1 MSHHAGRTE
10 PTTAP
15 QLTLPTWAVGVP
27 VVLLLGFLALLGR
40 AGVGIQLFGLPLG
53 AFLTPLPLVVFG
65 VLLVTRR
72 GRALIRRFDRP
83 QRRVAIAVGI
93 AVGSGVLRAAAQ
105 GTPTLLRFQDMAYLP
120 HLAWIIVGIAAM
132 KTLRSDEERLR
143 VLRWIA
149 WTLAL
154 ALTLHWARGIIAPI
168 GWLFEQLVSSLEV
181 VSDKPSNLMKDG
193 DRALYGIALAAFA
206 MHLTGAR
213 SRDLKGIALISIAGL
228 LLGTQLAD
236 LFLGGSRG
244 ALLGVILGAAVLVV
258 RRPSRAARGILLGT
272 ATLSFLLSSA
282 VVLTT
287 APDPATPPPAT
298 APDPATPPPATAP
311 DPAESL
317 SMHERYE
324 MLAGR
329 RAVTAT
335 LEQLRI
341 EDGEFVRPSEV
352 SWRIAIWADVIDEW
366 NSSWNNRLFGIGFG
380 TEIEAMTVPGRQG
393 FDGLNRSVHSIAFT
407 VLARQGLLGIV
418 AASAL
423 LIALAFPRPLSRAIT
438 TPTLTTAIVVGLFD
452 AFLEGVQAP
461 IVLWT
466 LVGLVSNGQNS
477 SQRSS
482 ISSKSAT

>member
-1 MSHHAGRTE
+1 MSDSATHTE

-15 QLTLPTWAVGVP
+15 PLTFPTWAVGVP
-27 VVLLLGFLALLGR
+27 AVLLLGFLALLGR
-40 AGVGIQLFGLPLG
+40 AGVGIQILGLPLG
-53 AFLTPLPLVVFG
+53 AYLTPLPMVAVG
-65 VLLVTRR
+65 ILLVTRR
-72 GRALIRRFDRP
+72 GRALIHSFDRP

-93 AVGSGVLRAAAQ
+93 AVGAGVLRAAAQ
-105 GTPTLLRFQDMAYLP
+105 GTPTLLRFQDLAYLL
-120 HLAWIIVGIAAM
+120 HLPWIIVGMEAM

-154 ALTLHWARGIIAPI
+154 VLTLHWARGVIAPV
-168 GWLFEQLVSSLEV
+168 GLLFEQLVSSLEI
-181 VSDKPSNLMKDG
+181 VSDKPGNLMKDG
-193 DRALYGIALAAFA
+193 DRALYGIALAALA
-206 MHLTGAR
+206 MHLVGAR
-213 SRDLKGIALISIAGL
+213 NRDLKGMALISVAGL
-228 LLGTQLAD
+228 LLGVQLAD
-236 LFLGGSRG
+236 LSLGGSRG

-282 VVLTT
+282 VVL
-287 APDPATPPPAT
+287 AT

-317 SMHERYE
+317 SMRESYE

-329 RAVTAT
+329 RSVTAT
-335 LEQLRI
+335 LEQLRV
-341 EDGEFVRPSEV
+341 EDGEFARPSEV

-366 NSSWNNRLFGIGFG
+366 DSSWTNRLFGIGFG

-393 FDGLNRSVHSIAFT
+393 FDSLNRSVHSIAFT
-407 VLARQGLLGIV
+407 VLARQGLVGIA

-423 LIALAFPRPLSRAIT
+423 LLALVFPRPLTRTIT
-438 TPTLTTAIVVGLFD
+438 TSALTTTAIVVGLFD

-466 LVGLVSNGQNS
+466 LVGLVSNEQSS

>member
-1 MSHHAGRTE
+1 MSHHANRTE

-27 VVLLLGFLALLGR
+27 AVLLLGFLTLLGR

-53 AFLTPLPLVVFG
+53 AYLTPVPLFAVG
-65 VLLVTRR
+65 ILLVTRR
-72 GRALIRRFDRP
+72 GRAMIQRFNRP

-93 AVGSGVLRAAAQ
+93 AVGAGVLRAAAQ
-105 GTPTLLRFQDMAYLP
+105 GTPTLLRFQDLAYLL
-120 HLAWIIVGIAAM
+120 HLPWIIVGMAAM

-149 WTLAL
+149 WPLAL
-154 ALTLHWARGIIAPI
+154 VLTLHWARGVIAPV
-168 GWLFEQLVSSLEV
+168 GWLFEQLVASLEV

-193 DRALYGIALAAFA
+193 DRALYGIALAALA
-206 MHLTGAR
+206 MHLVGAR
-213 SRDLKGIALISIAGL
+213 SRDLKGMALISVAGL
-228 LLGTQLAD
+228 LLGAQLAD
-236 LFLGGSRG
+236 LSLGGSRG

-272 ATLSFLLSSA
+272 ATLSFLLFSA
-282 VVLTT
+282 VVL
-287 APDPATPPPAT
+287 AT

-317 SMHERYE
+317 SMRESYE

-329 RAVTAT
+329 RSVTAT

-341 EDGEFVRPSEV
+341 EDGEFARPSEV

-366 NSSWNNRLFGIGFG
+366 DSSWTNRLFGIGFG

-393 FDGLNRSVHSIAFT
+393 FDSLNRSVHSIAFT
-407 VLARQGLLGIV
+407 VLARQGLVGIA

-423 LIALAFPRPLSRAIT
+423 LLALVFPRPLTRTIT
-438 TPTLTTAIVVGLFD
+438 TSALTTAIVVGLFD

-466 LVGLVSNGQNS
+466 LVGLVSNEQSS

>member
-1 MSHHAGRTE
+1 MSHHANRTE

-27 VVLLLGFLALLGR
+27 AVLLLGFLTLLGR

-53 AFLTPLPLVVFG
+53 AYLTPVPLFAVG
-65 VLLVTRR
+65 ILLVTRR
-72 GRALIRRFDRP
+72 GRAMIQRFNRP

-93 AVGSGVLRAAAQ
+93 AVGAGVLRAAAQ
-105 GTPTLLRFQDMAYLP
+105 GTPTLLRFQDLAYLL
-120 HLAWIIVGIAAM
+120 HLPWIIVGMEAM

-154 ALTLHWARGIIAPI
+154 VLTLHWARGVIAPV
-168 GWLFEQLVSSLEV
+168 GLLFEQLVSSLEI
-181 VSDKPSNLMKDG
+181 VSDKPGNLMKDG
-193 DRALYGIALAAFA
+193 GRALYGIALAALA
-206 MHLTGAR
+206 MHLVGAR
-213 SRDLKGIALISIAGL
+213 NRDLKGMALISVAGL
-228 LLGTQLAD
+228 LLGVQLAD
-236 LFLGGSRG
+236 LSLGGSRG

-272 ATLSFLLSSA
+272 ATLSFLLFSA
-282 VVLTT
+282 VVL
-287 APDPATPPPAT
+287 AT

-317 SMHERYE
+317 SMRESYE

-329 RAVTAT
+329 RSVTAT

-341 EDGEFVRPSEV
+341 EDDEFARPSEV

-366 NSSWNNRLFGIGFG
+366 DSSWTNRLFGIGFG

-393 FDGLNRSVHSIAFT
+393 FDSLNRSVHSIAFT
-407 VLARQGLLGIV
+407 VLARQGLVGIA

-423 LIALAFPRPLSRAIT
+423 LLALVFPRPLTRTIT
-438 TPTLTTAIVVGLFD
+438 TSALTTTAIVVGLFD

-466 LVGLVSNGQNS
+466 LVGLVSNEQSS

>member
-1 MSHHAGRTE
+1 MRDSATRPE

-27 VVLLLGFLALLGR
+27 AVLLLGFLTLLGR

-53 AFLTPLPLVVFG
+53 AYLTPVPLFAVG
-65 VLLVTRR
+65 ILLVTRR
-72 GRALIRRFDRP
+72 GRAMIQRFNRP

-93 AVGSGVLRAAAQ
+93 AVGAGVLRAAAQ
-105 GTPTLLRFQDMAYLP
+105 GTPTLLRFQDLAYLL
-120 HLAWIIVGIAAM
+120 HLPWIIVGMATM

-143 VLRWIA
+143 VLRWIS

-154 ALTLHWARGIIAPI
+154 VLTLHWARGVIAPV
-168 GWLFEQLVSSLEV
+168 GLLFEQLVSSLEI
-181 VSDKPSNLMKDG
+181 VSDKPGNLMKDG
-193 DRALYGIALAAFA
+193 GRALYGIALAALA
-206 MHLTGAR
+206 MHLVGAR
-213 SRDLKGIALISIAGL
+213 NRDLKGMALISVAGL
-228 LLGTQLAD
+228 LLGVQLAD
-236 LFLGGSRG
+236 LSLGGSRG

-272 ATLSFLLSSA
+272 ATLSFLLPSA
-282 VVLTT
+282 VVL
-287 APDPATPPPAT
+287 
-298 APDPATPPPATAP
+298 ATAP

-317 SMHERYE
+317 SMRESYE

-329 RAVTAT
+329 RSVTAT

-341 EDGEFVRPSEV
+341 EDGEFARPSEV

-366 NSSWNNRLFGIGFG
+366 DSSWTNRLFGIGFG

-393 FDGLNRSVHSIAFT
+393 FDSLNRSVHSIAFT
-407 VLARQGLLGIV
+407 VLARQGLVGIA

-423 LIALAFPRPLSRAIT
+423 LLALVFPRPLTRTIT
-438 TPTLTTAIVVGLFD
+438 TSALTTTAIVVGLFD

-466 LVGLVSNGQNS
+466 LVGLVSNEQSS

>member
-1 MSHHAGRTE
+1 MSDSATHTD

-27 VVLLLGFLALLGR
+27 AILLLGFLALLGR

-53 AFLTPLPLVVFG
+53 AYLTPLPMVAVG
-65 VLLVTRR
+65 ILLVPRR
-72 GRALIRRFDRP
+72 GRALIHSFDRP
-83 QRRVAIAVGI
+83 QRRVAMAVGI
-93 AVGSGVLRAAAQ
+93 AVGAGVLRAAAQ
-105 GTPTLLRFQDMAYLP
+105 GTPTLLRFQDMAYLL
-120 HLAWIIVGIAAM
+120 HLPWIIVGMAAM

-154 ALTLHWARGIIAPI
+154 VLTLHWARGVIAPV

-181 VSDKPSNLMKDG
+181 VSDKPGNLMKDG
-193 DRALYGIALAAFA
+193 DRALYGIALAALA
-206 MHLTGAR
+206 MHLVGAR
-213 SRDLKGIALISIAGL
+213 SRGLKGITLIGIAGL

-236 LFLGGSRG
+236 HSLGGSRG
-244 ALLGVILGAAVLVV
+244 ALLGVLVGAALLAV

-282 VVLTT
+282 VVL
-287 APDPATPPPAT
+287 AT

-317 SMHERYE
+317 SMRERYE

-329 RAVTAT
+329 RALTAT

-341 EDGEFVRPSEV
+341 EDGEFARPSEV
-352 SWRIAIWADVIDEW
+352 SWRIAIWTDVIDEW
-366 NSSWNNRLFGIGFG
+366 NSSWTNRLFGIGFG

-393 FDGLNRSVHSIAFT
+393 FDGLNRGVHNITFT
-407 VLARQGLLGIV
+407 VLARQGLVGLL
-418 AASAL
+418 AAAGVLLSLTLVLISTAPPSLAILFAAL
-423 LIALAFPRPLSRAIT
+423 
-438 TPTLTTAIVVGLFD
+438 VVGSFD
-452 AFLEGVQAP
+452 VFLEGVQAP
-461 IVLWT
+461 VFLWF
-466 LVGLVSNGQNS
+466 LIGMLADDDRES
-477 SQRSS
+477 REW
-482 ISSKSAT
+482 ARLR

>member
-258 RRPSRAARGILLGT
+258 RRPGRAARGILLGA

-282 VVLTT
+282 GVL
-287 APDPATPPPAT
+287 AT
-298 APDPATPPPATAP
+298 APDPATPPPPTP
-311 DPAESL
+311 PHPAEKH
-317 SMHERYE
+317 SMRESYE

-329 RAVTAT
+329 RSVTAT

-341 EDGEFVRPSEV
+341 EDGEFARPSEV

-366 NSSWNNRLFGIGFG
+366 DSSWTNRLFGIGFG

-393 FDGLNRSVHSIAFT
+393 FDSLNRSVHSIAFT
-407 VLARQGLLGIV
+407 VLARQGLVGIA

-423 LIALAFPRPLSRAIT
+423 LLALVFPRPLTRTIT
-438 TPTLTTAIVVGLFD
+438 TSALTTTAIVVGLFD

-466 LVGLVSNGQNS
+466 LVGLVSNEQSS

>member
-1 MSHHAGRTE
+1 MSDSAAHTE

-27 VVLLLGFLALLGR
+27 AVLLLGFLTLLGR

-53 AFLTPLPLVVFG
+53 AYLTPVPLFAVG
-65 VLLVTRR
+65 ILLVTRR
-72 GRALIRRFDRP
+72 GRAMIQRFNRP

-93 AVGSGVLRAAAQ
+93 AVGAGVLRAAAQ
-105 GTPTLLRFQDMAYLP
+105 GTPTLLRFQDLAYLL
-120 HLAWIIVGIAAM
+120 HLPWIIVGMATM

-154 ALTLHWARGIIAPI
+154 VLTLHWARGVIAPV

-181 VSDKPSNLMKDG
+181 VSDKPVNLMKDG
-193 DRALYGIALAAFA
+193 DRALYGIALAALA
-206 MHLTGAR
+206 MHLVGAR
-213 SRDLKGIALISIAGL
+213 NRDLKGMALISVAGL
-228 LLGTQLAD
+228 LLGVQLAD
-236 LFLGGSRG
+236 LSLGGSRG

-272 ATLSFLLSSA
+272 ATLSFLLPSA
-282 VVLTT
+282 VVL
-287 APDPATPPPAT
+287 AT

-317 SMHERYE
+317 SMRESYE

-329 RAVTAT
+329 RSVTAT
-335 LEQLRI
+335 LEQLRV
-341 EDGEFVRPSEV
+341 EDGEFARPSEV

-366 NSSWNNRLFGIGFG
+366 DSSWTNRLFGIGFG

-393 FDGLNRSVHSIAFT
+393 FDSLNRSVHSIAFT
-407 VLARQGLLGIV
+407 VLARQGLVGIA

-423 LIALAFPRPLSRAIT
+423 LLALVFPRPLTRTIT
-438 TPTLTTAIVVGLFD
+438 TSALTTTAIVVGLFD

-466 LVGLVSNGQNS
+466 LVGLMSNEQRS

>member
-1 MSHHAGRTE
+1 MRDSATRPE

-27 VVLLLGFLALLGR
+27 AVLLLGFLTLLGR

-53 AFLTPLPLVVFG
+53 AYLTPVPLFAVG
-65 VLLVTRR
+65 ILLVTRR
-72 GRALIRRFDRP
+72 GRAMIQRFNRP

-93 AVGSGVLRAAAQ
+93 AVGAGVLRAAAQ
-105 GTPTLLRFQDMAYLP
+105 GTPTLLRFQDLAYLL
-120 HLAWIIVGIAAM
+120 HLPWIIVGMEAM

-154 ALTLHWARGIIAPI
+154 VLTLHWARGVIAPV
-168 GWLFEQLVSSLEV
+168 GLLFEQLVSSLEI
-181 VSDKPSNLMKDG
+181 VSDKPGNLMKDG
-193 DRALYGIALAAFA
+193 DRALYGIALAALA
-206 MHLTGAR
+206 MHLVGAR
-213 SRDLKGIALISIAGL
+213 NRDLKGMALISVAGL
-228 LLGTQLAD
+228 LLGVQLAD
-236 LFLGGSRG
+236 LSLGGSRG

-272 ATLSFLLSSA
+272 ATLSFLLFSA
-282 VVLTT
+282 VVL
-287 APDPATPPPAT
+287 AT

-317 SMHERYE
+317 SMRESYE

-329 RAVTAT
+329 RSVTAT
-335 LEQLRI
+335 LEQLRV
-341 EDGEFVRPSEV
+341 EDGEFARPSEV

-366 NSSWNNRLFGIGFG
+366 DSSWTNRLFGIGFG

-393 FDGLNRSVHSIAFT
+393 FDSLNRSVHSIAFT
-407 VLARQGLLGIV
+407 VLARQGLVGIA

-423 LIALAFPRPLSRAIT
+423 LLALVFPRPLTRTIT
-438 TPTLTTAIVVGLFD
+438 TSALTTTAIVVGLFD

-466 LVGLVSNGQNS
+466 LVGLVSNEQSS